1 MTEVESYCIT
11 RNQVGK
17 SKVQEIEEDSPV
29 GSEVKGPKE
38 ATEVENSGED
48 AGGSG

>member
-1 MTEVESYCIT
+1 MTEVKSYCII
-11 RNQVGK
+11 RNQVGI
-17 SKVQEIEEDSPV
+17 SKVQEIEENSPV
-29 GSEVKGPKE
+29 SSEVKGPKE